1 MYFLRAT
8 FGSVLFALVLL
19 TMIVGVARV
28 SGQVVSAALG
38 DITWKVGPPVE
49 VAVEVKYQ
57 VDGFTRFRVQIEE
70 MPKPPRTTTG
80 WVSINSKTFDASSG
94 TSTRSLNFVL
104 GFPTGVSV
112 WDLRVVLFKEPDLI
126 GSSQELHSKEIQIPL
141 GSIASTTTSAT
152 SERQQPDPLVVMFA
166 VVIVLTVG
174 LALFISRKQRQEARR
189 TNRRQKPKL
198 RGRQKSLHQCRLGN
212 CFARLDD

>member
-1 MYFLRAT
+1 MRFLRGT
-8 FGSVLFALVLL
+8 FASGLFALALL
-19 TMIVGVARV
+19 TMIVTVPQV

-80 WVSINSKTFDASSG
+80 WVSINSKMFDASSG

-126 GSSQELHSKEIQIPL
+126 GSSQVLHSKEIQIPL
-141 GSIASTTTSAT
+141 GSITSTTTSAT
-152 SERQQPDPLVVMFA
+152 SEGQQPDPLVVMFA
-166 VVIVLTVG
+166 VVLALTVG
-174 LALFISRKQRQEARR
+174 LAIFISRKQRQEARR
-189 TNRRQKPKL
+189 TNRRQIPKR
-198 RGRQKSLHQCRLGN
+198 RGR
-212 CFARLDD
+212 

>member
-8 FGSVLFALVLL
+8 FGRVLFALVLL

-126 GSSQELHSKEIQIPL
+126 GSSQVLHSKEIQIPL
-141 GSIASTTTSAT
+141 GSIASTTTTAP
-152 SERQQPDPLVVMFA
+152 SESQQPDSLVVIFV
-166 VVIVLTVG
+166 VVIALTAG
-174 LALFISRKQRQEARR
+174 LALLISRKQRQEARR
-189 TNRRQKPKL
+189 TNRRQKPKR
-198 RGRQKSLHQCRLGN
+198 RGR
-212 CFARLDD
+212 

>member
-104 GFPTGVSV
+104 GFPTGVNV

-126 GSSQELHSKEIQIPL
+126 GSSQVLHSKEIQIPL
-141 GSIASTTTSAT
+141 GSIASTTSAT
-152 SERQQPDPLVVMFA
+152 SEGQQPDPLVVMFA

-174 LALFISRKQRQEARR
+174 LAFFISRKQRQEARR
-189 TNRRQKPKL
+189 TNRRQKPKR
-198 RGRQKSLHQCRLGN
+198 RGR
-212 CFARLDD
+212 